1 MQKNE
6 QRRQSLLQTVLVSSS
21 LKLLSIPPHKRD
33 RELWTWICSRRHT
46 RFVFLPFPALPSSY
60 LGTEEKKRVRVG
72 SAKEMWRRRQTTTK
86 RTMMMMIN
94 DDDGGGRCQNKKKR
108 SRFHK
113 CAQLL

>member
-86 RTMMMMIN
+86 RTIMMMMMMMAAGVRIEEEEEE
-94 DDDGGGRCQNKKKR
+94 
-108 SRFHK
+108 
-113 CAQLL
+113 